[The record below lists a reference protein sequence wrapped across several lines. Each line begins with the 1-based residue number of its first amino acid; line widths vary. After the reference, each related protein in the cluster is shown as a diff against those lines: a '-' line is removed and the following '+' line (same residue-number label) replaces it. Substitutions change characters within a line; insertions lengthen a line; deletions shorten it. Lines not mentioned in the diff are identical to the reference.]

1 MATLEKK
8 IVYKEATIRLM
19 GWTPERYDKE
29 YDKYRLRVRQFERE
43 TNKKD
48 KIHVG
53 ASLYYTLKRQKQGKE
68 LTPQKQAILN
78 TPAYSQSKKNVAKRA
93 RRKKKTLSPEEARAR
108 DYLFRRISGLMAY
121 NPKLRAYILNEDI
134 EWSTKKA
141 KIFEYL
147 NKMNATQRE
156 KLEAGRKEVEAAEKE
171 GRPADLEKVYK
182 KYGDANNYE
191 ADFDFE

>member
-1 MATLEKK
+1 MATMEKK
-8 IVYKEATIRLM
+8 KNYKEDTLRLM

-43 TNKKD
+43 TNKKE

-53 ASLYYTLKRQKQGKE
+53 ASLYYTLRLQKQGKE

-78 TPAYSQSKKNVAKRA
+78 TPAYSQSRKNIAKRKA
-93 RRKKKTLSPEEARAR
+93 RKKKTLSPEEARAR
-108 DYLFRRISGLMAY
+108 DYILRRLSGLIAY
-121 NPKLRAYILNEDI
+121 NPKLRAYILNESID
-134 EWSTKKA
+134 WNTKKA

-147 NKMNATQRE
+147 NKMNAGQRE

-171 GRPADLEKVYK
+171 GRPADLESVYK
-182 KYGDANNYE
+182 KYGDASNYE

>member
-8 IVYKEATIRLM
+8 IVYKDETMRLM

-43 TNKKD
+43 TDKKE

-53 ASLYYTLKRQKQGKE
+53 ASLFYTLKRQKQGKE

-78 TPAYSQSKKNVAKRA
+78 TPAYSQSKKNVARRGAIKRFGG
-93 RRKKKTLSPEEARAR
+93 LSPEQRRNR
-108 DYLFRRISGLMAY
+108 DYLLRRLSGLIAY
-121 NPKLRAYILNEDI
+121 NPKLKEFINKRDI
-134 EWSTKKA
+134 SWGEKEKKI
-141 KIFEYL
+141 KEYL
-147 NKMNATQRE
+147 KTRNQHE
-156 KLEAGRKEVEAAEKE
+156 KTKIEAGRKEVEAAEKE
-171 GRPADLEKVYK
+171 GRPADLETIYK
-182 KYGDANNYE
+182 KYGDGNYE

>member
-8 IVYKEATIRLM
+8 IVYKEATMRLM

-43 TNKKD
+43 TDKKE

-53 ASLYYTLKRQKQGKE
+53 ASFYYTLKLQKQGKE

-78 TPAYSQSKKNVAKRA
+78 TPAYSQSKKNVARRGAIKRFEG
-93 RRKKKTLSPEEARAR
+93 LSPEQRRNR
-108 DYLFRRISGLMAY
+108 DYLLRRLSGLIAY
-121 NPKLRAYILNEDI
+121 NPKLKEFINKRDI
-134 EWSTKKA
+134 SWGEKEKKIKEYLKTRNQHEKA
-141 KIFEYL
+141 KI
-147 NKMNATQRE
+147 
-156 KLEAGRKEVEAAEKE
+156 EAGRKEVEAAEKE

-182 KYGDANNYE
+182 NYGDGNYE
-191 ADFDFE
+191 AGFDFE

>member
-1 MATLEKK
+1 MAKLEEKK
-8 IVYKEATIRLM
+8 NYKKDTMRLM

-43 TNKKD
+43 TNKKE

-108 DYLFRRISGLMAY
+108 DYLFRRLSGLMAY
-121 NPKLRAYILNEDI
+121 NPKLRAYILNENI
-134 EWSTKKA
+134 EWTTKKT

-182 KYGDANNYE
+182 KYGDANSYE